1 MAKLT
6 INPEDVVDLK
16 TPLYKKDDNSGIIH
30 RLLPETTADQVAL
43 LSGEN
48 VEAKVGSLETN
59 INAVSS
65 TAADAISIATEAQA
79 AASDA
84 DEKAENAINS
94 ANNAKSIANT
104 AKSVAES
111 VDAQINNEATGLAA
125 TKAIADDAKEIAEQA
140 KDVGQIGE
148 LAYVGEVDA
157 NTLIEAGNYSTI
169 SSATNGYAN
178 HFPVVSTN
186 PIRVYVKENEDFVYQ
201 EAKLAWGN
209 FSRHMT
215 KANSEWSNWLPS
227 FLSLSNLSIYISKNG
242 NDANTGFS
250 SSYPVKTFNRA
261 LEIANSVT
269 FSNSNASIIFRVGA
283 GNWGNITLEGL
294 PYSAHIVPYDG
305 SSPTEYSEE
314 LPVFGVIVIW
324 NSPFVRIR
332 GIVADQLQVR
342 AARCLVQAGYKCI
355 NYVQGSEGG
364 VVLFE
369 GSANPATN
377 IWEISSGGVANDVI
391 QLYTF
396 GSFSL
401 DGCTVRLADNL
412 TKNQFLTMDASAH
425 YYTSNAGNVI
435 FNPNGHTFTGKKCLL
450 RSGSHFT
457 SKGGFT
463 NGVPIGLDNL
473 FGSGWNIESGV
484 ILNGVSTG
492 NVNKSGDTM
501 TGPLIVERTG
511 ENLQFF
517 IIRRPD
523 IEKGVNPSGTKTSY
537 IAVKDKNDAY
547 LMYIRHYVLSDG
559 QCRLEMQLTKSDGV
573 VAGFTMGIGSN
584 NATWTSIPNPKA
596 SSNTN
601 EIATTSWT
609 NSKLGTGASLTA
621 LVNIDETS
629 EDYIE
634 TLEIKKQ
641 KAIAQIN
648 ADIAQAIYAGFP
660 YEIDGV
666 EYLIGYSLFDQ
677 NNLNGDAVLA
687 AQNPGKVMSFRCMD
701 ETGNTVW
708 LDVPTET
715 VLDIQKYGIVSHRDM
730 IRKEADEKKA
740 LVMAAENDEQLQ
752 AIMAE

>member
-16 TPLYKKDDNSGIIH
+16 TPLYKKDDDSGIII
-30 RLLPETTADQVAL
+30 RILPETTADQVAL

-59 INAVSS
+59 INAVSF
-65 TAADAISIATEAQA
+65 AATDALSVAEQAQA

-84 DEKAENAINS
+84 DGKAENAINS

-104 AKSVAES
+104 AKSVAEN

-157 NTLIEAGNYSTI
+157 NTLIEPGNYSAI

-186 PIRVYVKENEDFVYQ
+186 PIRISVKENEDFVYQ

-314 LPVFGVIVIW
+314 LPVFGVMAIW
-324 NSPFVRIR
+324 SSPFIRIR
-332 GIVADQLQVR
+332 GIVANQLQVR
-342 AARCLVQAGYKCI
+342 AARCLVQAGYKRI
-355 NYVQGSEGG
+355 NWVRGSEGG
-364 VVLFE
+364 TILFE

-377 IWEISSGGVANDVI
+377 IWEIASGGVTNDVI

-396 GSFSL
+396 GSFNL
-401 DGCTVRLADNL
+401 DTCTVRLVDNL
-412 TKNQFLTMDASAH
+412 TKSQFLTMDSSAH
-425 YYTSNAGNVI
+425 YYTSNADNVI
-435 FNPNGHTFTGKKCLL
+435 FDLNGHTFTGKKCLL
-450 RSGSHFT
+450 RAGSHFT

-501 TGPLIVERTG
+501 TGPLVIEQTG
-511 ENLQFF
+511 SDSHFF
-517 IIRRPD
+517 IIKRPD
-523 IEKGVNPSGTKTSY
+523 LEKGVNPSGTAISY
-537 IAVKDKNDAY
+537 IAIKDKNDQDLAW
-547 LMYIRHYVLSDG
+547 IRHYALANG
-559 QCRLEMQLTKSDGV
+559 QYRLEQQVMKGNTSV
-573 VAGFTMGIGSN
+573 NFTMGIGSD
-584 NATWTSIPNPKA
+584 NAIWTSIPNPKA
-596 SSNTN
+596 SSNKN

-629 EDYIE
+629 EDYVE

-708 LDVPTET
+708 LDIPTET
-715 VLDIQKYGIVSHRDM
+715 VLDIHKYGIVSHRDM

-740 LVMAAENDEQLQ
+740 LVMAAQNDEQLQ